1 MTRPPLPRAIAIPSL
16 SASVLLVSA
25 SVGFIVLVVV
35 AVLALVPIVFVLGG
49 LLVWLV
55 STCLIGWAGIEALA
69 ACERWMEDHP
79 RFQR

>member
-1 MTRPPLPRAIAIPSL
+1 MTRSPLLRITAIPSL
-16 SASVLLVSA
+16 PASLLLVSA
-25 SVGFIVLVVV
+25 SIGFIVLAGV

-55 STCLIGWAGIEALA
+55 STSLIGWAGIEALA